1 MILLTKYIKSG
12 SETTTVSLYLSS
24 YMSASIFFFFFF
36 LLSVRHSMVTEM
48 LKESFCLH
56 FSYLIC
62 KKYFLSSS
70 ISETKA

>member
-12 SETTTVSLYLSS
+12 SETTTVSLCLSS
-24 YMSASIFFFFFF
+24 YMSARIF

-70 ISETKA
+70 MSENKA

>member
-24 YMSASIFFFFFF
+24 YMSASIFFFFF

-70 ISETKA
+70 ISENKA

>member
-24 YMSASIFFFFFF
+24 YMSASIF

-70 ISETKA
+70 ISENKA

>member
-24 YMSASIFFFFFF
+24 YMSASIFFF

-70 ISETKA
+70 ISENKA

>member
-12 SETTTVSLYLSS
+12 SETTTVSLCLSS
-24 YMSASIFFFFFF
+24 YMSARIFFVICAAFYGD
-36 LLSVRHSMVTEM
+36 RM

-70 ISETKA
+70 MSENKA

>member
-24 YMSASIFFFFFF
+24 YMRASIFFFFF

-70 ISETKA
+70 ISENKA

>member
-24 YMSASIFFFFFF
+24 YMSASIFFF

>member
-24 YMSASIFFFFFF
+24 YMSASIFFFF